1 MRLRCPL
8 SSGAGAFPARSEKA
22 PQGTGSLRSKLYCV
36 IAYRFSGRC
45 FGPRPARSAVP
56 AFAPDGGRCRRRRG
70 GTFTPSGVSSPKR
83 GGRRGGVAG
92 QAAPFW
98 GPAAAPLRL
107 DKTLTLIFLIFTII
121 SVCYDNI
128 SSMIYHTS
136 EYGLLDTLDIFFLSE
151 YDFIRF

>member
-1 MRLRCPL
+1 MQLRYPM
-8 SSGAGAFPARSEKA
+8 SSGAGAFPARSEKLKRWIAQANALNHGRHA
-22 PQGTGSLRSKLYCV
+22 PRYLPLPP
-36 IAYRFSGRC
+36 SG
-45 FGPRPARSAVP
+45 AAAV
-56 AFAPDGGRCRRRRG
+56 GGGG
-70 GTFTPSGVSSPKR
+70 GTVTPSGVSSPKR
-83 GGRRGGVAG
+83 GGRRGGIAG

-107 DKTLTLIFLIFTII
+107 DKTLTLIFLISTII

-128 SSMIYHTS
+128 PSMIYHTS